1 MGNAQSLP
9 VINGNPYPST
19 LNVAQNKN
27 IKEELGTC
35 VPNKKDNYS
44 ATNNF
49 NVLENM
55 FDDIATLKVRVITLL
70 ITGYS
75 KNA

>member
-1 MGNAQSLP
+1 M
-9 VINGNPYPST
+9 
-19 LNVAQNKN
+19 AQNQN

-49 NVLENM
+49 KVLENM
-55 FDDIATLKVRVITLL
+55 SDDIATLKVHVTTIL
-70 ITGYS
+70 IAGYS
-75 KNA
+75 KNAWSFQED